1 MVAEQTVFTVCG
13 KGLFLLQLFLQA
25 GQLAVFQLSGTV
37 KIVFVFCAGNIRV
50 NLFNAFTELLNLGNC
65 IALVVPARFHVV
77 ELVALFGKLAA
88 NFDKVFLRVFVIVA
102 GKSGFFNLQTHYFP
116 GNFVHFGR
124 HGVHF
129 RLDERTCLVNKVDS
143 LVGKEPV
150 GNITVGKRCGGDKCR
165 VVNLDA
171 VINLVTFLQT
181 AKDGNRVLNGGFGN
195 GHGLETAL
203 ECSILFDV
211 FAVFVKRCC
220 ADAVQLAA
228 CKHGLQNVARIHC
241 AVGLAGADNGV
252 KFVDEHDDPAFAAL
266 DFVKH
271 SFQPFFKFTAIFCAR
286 NKGTHVQR
294 KESAILQIVGDVAA
308 HDKAGV
314 VLCFS

>member
-13 KGLFLLQLFLQA
+13 KSLFLLQLFLQA

-50 NLFNAFTELLNLGNC
+50 NLFNAFTELLNRGNC

-88 NFDKVFLRVFVIVA
+88 NFGKVFLRVFVIVA
-102 GKSGFFNLQTHYFP
+102 GESGFFNLQTHYFP

-150 GNITVGKRCGGDKCR
+150 GNITVGKRCGGDKR
-165 VVNLDA
+165 GVVNFNA
-171 VINLVTFLQT
+171 VINFIAFLQT
-181 AKDGNRVLNGGFGN
+181 AKDGNGVLNGGFGN
-195 GHGLETAL
+195 GHGLETAF
-203 ECSILFDV
+203 ECSILSMYLRYSSSV
-211 FAVFVKRCC
+211 
-220 ADAVQLAA
+220 
-228 CKHGLQNVARIHC
+228 VAPMQCSSPR
-241 AVGLAGADNGV
+241 ASMGFRML
-252 KFVDEHDDPAFAAL
+252 PASIAP
-266 DFVKH
+266 
-271 SFQPFFKFTAIFCAR
+271 S
-286 NKGTHVQR
+286 
-294 KESAILQIVGDVAA
+294 
-308 HDKAGV
+308 
-314 VLCFS
+314 VLPAPTMV